1 MALAAYHGA
10 SLARSVL
17 VLWHPDLELASL
29 DGEPSAGRPYGD
41 VLVVAKKLE
50 PIAVKIAR
58 GLPFAMVRDV
68 RRVERELEVSDGGA
82 GVVADASLTG
92 GSTVPSSSA
101 DPPLQK

>member
-10 SLARSVL
+10 ALALSVL

-50 PIAVKIAR
+50 PIAVKIAQ

-68 RRVERELEVSDGGA
+68 RRVERELVVSDGGA
-82 GVVADASLTG
+82 GVVADTSSTG
-92 GSTVPSSSA
+92 GLAVPSSGM